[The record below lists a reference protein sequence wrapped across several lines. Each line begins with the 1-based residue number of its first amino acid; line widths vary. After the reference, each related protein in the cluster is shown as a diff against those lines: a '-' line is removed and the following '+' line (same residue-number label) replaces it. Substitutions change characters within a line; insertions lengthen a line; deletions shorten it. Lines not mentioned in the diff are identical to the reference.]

1 MALFM
6 PSQIVPDMR
15 SGLGLGVID
24 ATDDLTVSWHINGS
38 SAMSKF
44 QITIYENN
52 AASTQIYTTGEKTD
66 GCPAYGTSSTGEIQF
81 FSYTIPA
88 ADLATAGIVNGN
100 EYKIVIKQFWQSSAV
115 SVTNLIQD
123 SNFGNTAYWSGYNA
137 NYTVS
142 GNVATSQV
150 SGSQKPYPQLYKD
163 GIATVSGHKYYV
175 RAEMKYNWTSGTNPT
190 SRGSVVLKDAN
201 NTIYVSSSQSYP
213 LDNTWCQLSAYGA
226 FNESAGNV
234 DLMLPANSSNYGY
247 TGVQVLWQK
256 PMLIDLTAAFGAGN
270 EPTQAQ
276 CDTWTYFQGSTT
288 KGVEQSVTQ
297 TSASVFQTRA
307 VPTLSIDPIGTAGV
321 INTRYYTFTGT
332 YTQAQ
337 SEALNWFRWQIAYK
351 NGRNDP
357 FFDTENISGTMNITC
372 TFDGFF
378 ADTDYSIRL
387 TAQTESGVEADTGWV
402 DFSASYTLQDASG
415 TVNTDCTSQTD
426 AVIVRWDF
434 GYVPGTASG
443 PYSIGEDYILTLPA
457 GSSITWDTV
466 NTQAMNYAAPW
477 TVVWK
482 GTLGNLDADIFTI
495 GQTGNNVVL
504 SYDSANQSLVL
515 KKGTTTLATQTGI
528 INTPTVTV
536 VLTASNMYIR
546 SEYMYGGLYPANDLY
561 PGTSLYPEEDTQS
574 KVDTFTKSVSYTQ
587 SAISSVTIGGYQ
599 QCVYI
604 EALSGTVDA
613 DFIAAAITNG
623 TYVPELTSATYMMTQ
638 FENGLNAGNIN
649 IGGDTIEGYAV
660 YRQQGS
666 LGSLVKVAD
675 ASLAD
680 DSLYDYGATSQQ
692 GPYTYYVFPIGT
704 NTYIADPIVSDPI
717 SPCWWNWT
725 LMECSDNATSG
736 PYQVVAAYQFRN
748 NIKTTAMSNNNEPS
762 VLKNFTPYPKV
773 QLAPQN
779 YKGGTLNAL
788 IGAVDYSSG
797 QPDYVDTLALRDKI
811 FALSLSQNA
820 LFLKNRKGD
829 LIRIRISG
837 AITMETSDD
846 AREQMQTAAIPWVEV
861 GSSKNVSLYATQ
873 NVGVM
878 P

>member
-24 ATDDLTVSWHINGS
+24 ATQDLTVSWKINGS

-44 QITIYENN
+44 QITIYLND
-52 AASTQIYTTGEKTD
+52 ADSTQVYTTGELTT
-66 GCPAYGTSSTGEIQF
+66 GCPAYGTSSSGEIQL

-88 ADLATAGIVNGN
+88 ADLSTAGITNGN
-100 EYKIVIKQFWQSSAV
+100 EYKLIIKQFWQGSTV
-115 SVTNLIQD
+115 SITNLIQD
-123 SNFGNTAYWSGYNA
+123 NNFANTGYWSGYNA
-137 NYTVS
+137 NYSVS
-142 GNVATSQV
+142 GNVATSAV

-163 GIATVSGHKYYV
+163 GITTTSGHIYYV

-201 NTIYVSSSQSYP
+201 NTIYVSSSQTYP
-213 LDNTWCQLSAYGA
+213 LDNTWCQLSARGA
-226 FNESAGNV
+226 FNAAAGNV

-247 TGVQVLWQK
+247 TGVSVLWQK
-256 PMLIDLTAAFGAGN
+256 PMLIDLTAAYGAGN
-270 EPTQAQ
+270 EPSLAE
-276 CDTWTYFQGSTT
+276 CDAMGYFQGTT
-288 KGVEQSVTQ
+288 SAGTSQSVTQ
-297 TSASVFQTRA
+297 MSASVFQTRED
-307 VPTLSIDPIGTAGV
+307 PTLSIDAIGTGGV
-321 INTRYYTFTGT
+321 IGTRYYTFTGS

-337 SEALNWFRWQIAYK
+337 SEALNWFRWQIAYQ
-351 NGRNDP
+351 NNRSDP
-357 FFDTENISGTMNITC
+357 FFDSGNITGTMNLSC
-372 TFDGFF
+372 YFDGFF
-378 ADTDYSIRL
+378 TATDYSIRL

-415 TVNTDCTSQTD
+415 TVSADCTAQSD
-426 AVIVRWDF
+426 AVVVKWDF
-434 GYVPGTASG
+434 GYVPGTPSG
-443 PYSIGEDYILTLPA
+443 PYTIGDDYILYLPS

-466 NTQAMNYAAPW
+466 NTNPMSYADPW

-482 GTLGNLDADIFTI
+482 GKLGNVNADIFTI

-504 SYDSANQSLVL
+504 SYDFANQSLVL

-546 SEYMYGGLYPANDLY
+546 SEYMYGGLYPSNTLY
-561 PGTSLYPEEDTQS
+561 PGNSLYPQDDTQD
-574 KVDTFTKSVSYTQ
+574 KVDTYTKSVSYTQ
-587 SAISSVTIGGYQ
+587 SAISSVTLGGYQ
-599 QCVYI
+599 ECVYI

-623 TYVPELTSATYMMTQ
+623 TYVPELTASTYMMTQ
-638 FENGLNAGNIN
+638 FENGLNAGNIS

-666 LGSLVKVAD
+666 SGRLIKVSDTSIAQ
-675 ASLAD
+675 

-704 NTYIADPIVSDPI
+704 NTYIASPIVSDPI

-725 LMECSDNATSG
+725 LMECMETANNEFS
-736 PYQVVAAYQFRN
+736 VLAAYRFRN
-748 NIKTTAMSNNNEPS
+748 NVASGAIGNNNSPN
-762 VLKNFTPYPKV
+762 LLQNFTPYPKI

-779 YKGGTLNAL
+779 YKSGSLTAL
-788 IGAVDYSSG
+788 IGIVDYSSG
-797 QPDYVDTLALRDKI
+797 QPEYVDTIALRDKI
-811 FALSLSQNA
+811 FALSVTQNP

-829 LIRIRISG
+829 LIRVRISG
-837 AITMETSDD
+837 AISMQTGDD
-846 AREQMQTAAIPWVEV
+846 TREQTQTVTLPWAEV
-861 GSSKNVSLYATQ
+861 ASAKAVSLYALQ
-873 NVGVM
+873 NVGVA